1 MQNQRRE
8 VATEGMSRF
17 FATVYGYMTL
27 GLALSGVTAF
37 YASQSPIIMKFVYGS
52 PFGLIALVVL
62 ELFLVFKLASNGKK
76 MRSVGSSIV
85 GFTAFSIVNGV
96 LLSSIFLVYNLG
108 SIASA
113 FMITAGTFAG
123 MSFVGFVTKKD
134 MSSFGGQLRG
144 ALIGLIIAT
153 VVNGFILKSGPADFV
168 LSIITVLIFI
178 GFTAYDT
185 QKLKQI
191 YMHYQDQETLGS
203 IAISGALSLYLD
215 FINIF
220 LSILRIFGGRD

>member
-1 MQNQRRE
+1 
-8 VATEGMSRF
+8 
-17 FATVYGYMTL
+17 
-27 GLALSGVTAF
+27 
-37 YASQSPIIMKFVYGS
+37 
-52 PFGLIALVVL
+52 
-62 ELFLVFKLASNGKK
+62 
-76 MRSVGSSIV
+76 
-85 GFTAFSIVNGV
+85 
-96 LLSSIFLVYNLG
+96 
-108 SIASA
+108 
-113 FMITAGTFAG
+113 
-123 MSFVGFVTKKD
+123 